1 MAMILVVE
9 DDVTFQSCCRY
20 CAEPLGHTVTVV
32 ETAEEALEMI
42 DSGDFDLAI
51 VDLLL
56 PGMDGAELI
65 RRMRERPETS
75 DVAIIVFTCMAD
87 RIGSSLSES
96 DKVWLPADVIIDKL
110 DGPEAILSAIE
121 GLLGDGGGAA
131 EIESATTG

>member
-20 CAEPLGHTVTVV
+20 CGESLGHTVTVV
-32 ETAEEALEMI
+32 ETAEEALEMV
-42 DSGDFDLAI
+42 DEGDFDLAI

-65 RRMRERPETS
+65 RRMRERPETG
-75 DVAIIVFTCMAD
+75 DVAIIAFTCMATK
-87 RIGSSLSES
+87 IGASLSQS

-110 DGPEAILSAIE
+110 DGPEGIASAIE
-121 GLLGDGGGAA
+121 SLLGDGPPAA
-131 EIESATTG
+131 DLDGVSTG